1 MIRYALKCKD
11 NHGFESWFKS
21 ASAFDTLLDRGMV
34 VCPEC
39 GTPDVTKAI
48 MAPRVRAARDKAPEP
63 EVVTDTPAPDLEKMR
78 KDVETNSE
86 YVGNNFTT
94 EARAMNDG
102 DAPERS
108 IYGEATLEDAKSLVD
123 EGVPVVPLPFIP
135 TKKTN

>member
-1 MIRYALKCKD
+1 
-11 NHGFESWFKS
+11 
-21 ASAFDTLLDRGMV
+21 
-34 VCPEC
+34 
-39 GTPDVTKAI
+39 

-63 EVVTDTPAPDLEKMR
+63 STTTETPAPDIEKIR

-86 YVGNNFTT
+86 YVGNNFVT

-108 IYGEATLEDAKSLVD
+108 IYGEASLDEAKSLVD